1 MIKLIKRFYNLFFLA
16 FTTLII
22 SGCNGGGGGGSLG
35 FLGDTFV
42 SSGGGSVGGGS
53 TLATVHNPE
62 PSSILLL
69 GSGLV
74 GMAIYAKA
82 RLKSKA
88 KR

>member
-1 MIKLIKRFYNLFFLA
+1 LFFLA

-42 SSGGGSVGGGS
+42 SSGGGSVVGGS
-53 TLATVHNPE
+53 TSLATVSNPE
-62 PSSILLL
+62 PSSLLLL

-82 RLKSKA
+82 RLKSKV